1 MKLAQI
7 GPRGA
12 ERPIVEHQGRW
23 FGFESIRPQI
33 DPGFWGDG
41 TMTRIREALD
51 RSALP
56 EVSVEGQRF
65 GAPITRPSAIICLGH
80 NYHAHVA
87 ESAGVEPTA
96 PIIFLKT
103 PNTLGGPDD
112 DVPIP
117 RGGEKTDWE
126 VELGV
131 VIGQRASYLASPAE
145 ALGHIGGFVAVD
157 DLSERRFQFELS
169 GGQFSKGKACAG
181 FCPTGPYLVTADSL
195 DPGDLRLRSW
205 VNGQPRQDS
214 TTADMIFD
222 VATIVHDL
230 SQYLVLEPGDL
241 ISTGSPQGVASS
253 GRFPFLTAG
262 DVVEVEID
270 QLGHQRHRFIA

>member
-7 GPRGA
+7 GLRGA
-12 ERPIVEHQGRW
+12 ERPVVERDGRW
-23 FGFESIRPQI
+23 YGFDQICSHI
-33 DPGFWGDG
+33 DPDFWISD
-41 TMTRIREALD
+41 TPAQIREALD

-56 EVSVEGQRF
+56 EVDLEGQRF

-87 ESAGVEPTA
+87 ESGGAEPEA

-103 PNTLGGPDD
+103 PNTLNGPND

-117 RGGEKTDWE
+117 HGGEKTDWE
-126 VELGV
+126 VELGI
-131 VIGQRASYLASPAE
+131 VIGKRASYLASPAE
-145 ALGHIGGFVAVD
+145 ALEYIGGYVAVD
-157 DLSERRFQFELS
+157 DLSERSFQFERS

-181 FCPTGPYLVTADSL
+181 FCPTGPYLLTADSL
-195 DPGDLRLRSW
+195 DTADLRLRSW
-205 VNGQPRQDS
+205 VNGEPRQDS

-222 VATIVHDL
+222 VGTIVHDL

-253 GRFPFLTAG
+253 GRFPFLVPG

-270 QLGHQRHRFIA
+270 GLGHQGHRFIV